1 PLPRTPSES
10 MRIANTLA
18 GDLELAP
25 EGPTPN
31 LPPAPSRMTAD
42 VPPPVRGDVP
52 FTASQPLAAG
62 NLAADL
68 GFAPEVVSEG
78 LPFRPTSLADSPLSL
93 VEDAPVRAPV
103 PARARSLAD
112 DLVLAPE
119 GLTLDTV
126 SPEGP
131 FAFARGEPFAADP
144 RMAMPPRTVTI
155 REPGAPGFEVER
167 IVDLASDLGLMP
179 ELE

>member
-1 PLPRTPSES
+1 SHPFADPPHQGPRPPTPSGPW
-10 MRIANTLA
+10 RLPTPFPGA
-18 GDLELAP
+18 LELPP
-25 EGPTPN
+25 EGPPPN
-31 LPPAPSRMTAD
+31 LPRAPSRLTAA
-42 VPPPVRGDVP
+42 VPPPVRADVP
-52 FTASQPLAAG
+52 SPPPQPLAAG

-131 FAFARGEPFAADP
+131 FAFARGEPF
-144 RMAMPPRTVTI
+144 
-155 REPGAPGFEVER
+155 
-167 IVDLASDLGLMP
+167 
-179 ELE
+179 